1 MITGSNRAS
10 RTIAAMNV
18 AGSPSIALP
27 PHIRDFIAAPHFG
40 SVATV
45 DADGS
50 PRQAIIWYLLDG
62 DELVVNSRVGR
73 RWPTNVLRDPRV
85 YMAVFDEADPLRWV
99 GLLGTAEA
107 VTDQP
112 QAQADIAAMARRY
125 HHDDLATAERKI
137 RDFERMERISFRIR
151 FRAIHEHLD

>member
-40 SVATV
+40 SIATV

-73 RWPTNVLRDPRV
+73 RWRTVRSTWTTQAGRFTARLRD
-85 YMAVFDEADPLRWV
+85 
-99 GLLGTAEA
+99 
-107 VTDQP
+107 
-112 QAQADIAAMARRY
+112 RRGRY
-125 HHDDLATAERKI
+125 
-137 RDFERMERISFRIR
+137 
-151 FRAIHEHLD
+151 RAIVRREQAGDHTCFAAFAVRTHRHR

>member
-1 MITGSNRAS
+1 
-10 RTIAAMNV
+10 MNV

-40 SVATV
+40 SIATV

-85 YMAVFDEADPLRWV
+85 YTAVFDEADPLRWV

-137 RDFERMERISFRIR
+137 RDFVRMERISFRIR
-151 FRAIHEHLD
+151 VRAIVIPHRARTA